1 MRSIGE
7 HKRLGQ
13 RLVAVLIQAA
23 LAVLTAALPNTTAA
37 EPGES
42 DCLALAMYW
51 EARGGGSEAMV
62 AVGWV
67 VLNRMKNPEFPDRA
81 CAVVRQGGEEPPCQ
95 FSYWCDGKVDTPQN
109 DELWSIARD
118 LAVQMLKKPP
128 PDPTGGRAVLSF
140 GRHRDTLEGASTTH
154 GPNRRSYLLSLID
167 SSHIP

>member
-1 MRSIGE
+1 MHRSMRSIGE

-23 LAVLTAALPNTTAA
+23 LAVLTAALPNATAA

-51 EARGGGSEAMV
+51 EARGGGREAMV

-109 DELWSIARD
+109 DEIWSIARD

-128 PDPTGGRAVLSF
+128 PDPTGGALYFHSVDIAIPWKV
-140 GRHRDTLEGASTTH
+140 HRQRTARIG
-154 GPNRRSYLLSLID
+154 G
-167 SSHIP
+167 HIFYR